1 MSEFDVIKGFAF
13 DMDGVLADTARFHT
27 IAWRKIADEVG
38 TTWAKELEEGLKGI
52 DRMGSLALIISAGGH
67 DDEYD
72 QSAREALAE
81 KKNTNYRELISTLT
95 PADILPGMQQFLDEL
110 KAANYQLSVASA
122 SKNAPFIIE
131 RLGLADYFEAVVDPA
146 SVAVGKPDPAIFA
159 AAAKVLNL
167 EPGQVIGLEDSAAG
181 IQSINGAGEIS
192 VGIGDV
198 NVLTEANVNFGKT
211 ADVTLDAIKIA
222 LGDK

>member
-1 MSEFDVIKGFAF
+1 
-13 DMDGVLADTARFHT
+13 
-27 IAWRKIADEVG
+27 
-38 TTWAKELEEGLKGI
+38 
-52 DRMGSLALIISAGGH
+52 MGSLALIISAGGH

-146 SVAVGKPDPAIFA
+146 SVAAGKPDPAIFA

-167 EPGQVIGLEDSAAG
+167 EPEQVIGLEDSAAG

-192 VGIGDV
+192 VGIGNANVLAEADV
-198 NVLTEANVNFGKT
+198 NFDKT
-211 ADVTLDAIKIA
+211 ADVTLNAIKVA
-222 LGDK
+222 LDSK

>member
-1 MSEFDVIKGFAF
+1 M
-13 DMDGVLADTARFHT
+13 
-27 IAWRKIADEVG
+27 
-38 TTWAKELEEGLKGI
+38 
-52 DRMGSLALIISAGGH
+52 
-67 DDEYD
+67 
-72 QSAREALAE
+72 
-81 KKNTNYRELISTLT
+81 
-95 PADILPGMQQFLDEL
+95 
-110 KAANYQLSVASA
+110 
-122 SKNAPFIIE
+122 
-131 RLGLADYFEAVVDPA
+131 DPA
-146 SVAVGKPDPAIFA
+146 SVAAGKPDPAIFA

-167 EPGQVIGLEDSAAG
+167 EPEQVIGLEDSAAG

>member
-192 VGIGDV
+192 IGIGDV